1 MSCLHVQ
8 IYGPESSGKTTLAM
22 HAIAEVQKLGG
33 NACLIDAENAFDVV
47 YAEVSSS
54 HGSCMCIRHARTCC
68 SSAETPLASLAVTHS
83 CAAFA
88 CGLVVASKPMCVE
101 PCVSLFSHAQ

>member
-1 MSCLHVQ
+1 MFYLHMQ

-47 YAEVSSS
+47 YAEVSSR
-54 HGSCMCIRHARTCC
+54 HGSSIIKGMHASCC
-68 SSAETPLASLAVTHS
+68 TAPKHILLHR
-83 CAAFA
+83 
-88 CGLVVASKPMCVE
+88 
-101 PCVSLFSHAQ
+101 Q

>member
-1 MSCLHVQ
+1 MFCLHVQ

-47 YAEVSSS
+47 YAEVSCS
-54 HGSCMCIRHARTCC
+54 HGSCMAQDMHVLVAAAQQHSPCYSGSEIQPCRTC
-68 SSAETPLASLAVTHS
+68 SLRPSETTTISNAGV
-83 CAAFA
+83 
-88 CGLVVASKPMCVE
+88 
-101 PCVSLFSHAQ
+101 